1 MGKSGWEAGLG
12 CGRSRRVREV
22 LPVRERWLGN
32 LGEPRSKG
40 FRLKGRLVRRSES
53 GVCCLILVDP
63 DGCFVPGLGIEV
75 VWSSGCHR
83 RYRIGYPLVKAPS
96 ELYHDGFQ
104 VAIL

>member
-1 MGKSGWEAGLG
+1 M
-12 CGRSRRVREV
+12 VRGI
-22 LPVRERWLGN
+22 LPVREWRLCS
-32 LGEPRSKG
+32 LGEPGGKG
-40 FRLKGRLVRRSES
+40 FWGKGRLVCGSEGSIRR
-53 GVCCLILVDP
+53 LILIYA